1 MSAPSEVI
9 FLIQAM
15 IMPQGF
21 HPASQ
26 VVLSLDQFYCLCE
39 IISRVTHSSAGKIC
53 RKDRCS
59 CQNVIVRW
67 KLCSEQCC
75 PKLIKEKKKENKRE
89 KCAVVKPCIMISS
102 HAEP

>member
-26 VVLSLDQFYCLCE
+26 VVLSLDQFYCLHE

-53 RKDRCS
+53 RKDCCS

-75 PKLIKEKKKENKRE
+75 AKLIKAKKGIKGKI
-89 KCAVVKPCIMISS
+89 VLS
-102 HAEP
+102 